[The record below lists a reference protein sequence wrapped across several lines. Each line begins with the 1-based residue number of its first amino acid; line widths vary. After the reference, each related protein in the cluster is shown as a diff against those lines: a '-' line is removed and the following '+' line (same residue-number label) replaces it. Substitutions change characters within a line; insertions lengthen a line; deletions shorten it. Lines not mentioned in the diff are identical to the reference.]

1 MEAAN
6 QYYQDDAKRAA
17 MSVKKMLKCG
27 GCGELLADTAAFQEH
42 CAEVFLD
49 YYTVECVLPSSSV
62 PVFMCV
68 YRCMCTKVCACGR
81 ERARDVLPSVRVLM
95 YL

>member
-17 MSVKKMLKCG
+17 MLVKKMLKCG

-62 PVFMCV
+62 PVHVCV
-68 YRCMCTKVCACGR
+68 SLYVYKGLRV
-81 ERARDVLPSVRVLM
+81 RARAGARRLPSVRALM

>member
-1 MEAAN
+1 
-6 QYYQDDAKRAA
+6 

-49 YYTVECVLPSSSV
+49 YYTVECVLLS
-62 PVFMCV
+62 
-68 YRCMCTKVCACGR
+68 
-81 ERARDVLPSVRVLM
+81 
-95 YL
+95 